1 VATFSSTQ
9 PSLKARILP
18 RFPAQVL
25 AGTGITITKSGGT
38 YVFAVNA
45 YADIPVTALQQIPSD
60 RLLGRDTS
68 GDGAVEILTASGGI
82 GFNGVG
88 SLELTANQRIRAI
101 PIVFNT
107 VAVNATQ
114 DIVVPFACTIT
125 RVTMLANVSG
135 SVVVDIW
142 KDTFANYPPTVAD
155 TITAAALPT
164 IVATTKFQDSTL
176 TGWNTSI
183 LAGDILRFN
192 INSFTTV
199 ARLSIGLDVVTL

>member
-1 VATFSSTQ
+1 MFSSTQ
-9 PSLKARILP
+9 PSLRARILP

-38 YVFAVNA
+38 YTFAVQA
-45 YADIPVTALQQIPSD
+45 YANIPITALASIPAD

-68 GDGAVEILTASGGI
+68 GTGSVEVLTASGGI

-88 SLELTANQRIRAI
+88 SIELTSNQRIRAI

-107 VAVNATQ
+107 VAVSAQQ
-114 DIVVPFACTIT
+114 DVVVPFACTIS
-125 RVTMLANVSG
+125 RVTLMANAAG

-142 KDTFANYPPTVAD
+142 KDTFANFPPTVGD
-155 TITAAALPT
+155 SITASAKPT
-164 IVATTKFQDSTL
+164 LSGAISAQDSTL
-176 TGWNTSI
+176 IGWNTSI

-192 INSFTTV
+192 INSFTTI